1 MYHEKCFS
9 RLEQGTQKRDASY
22 AEHYALKKFT
32 ENGRSLIFTYF
43 ENLICK
49 NLQIYNVN

>member
-32 ENGRSLIFTYF
+32 ENGRSLS
-43 ENLICK
+43 CK